1 MGQASSSRRHLALV
15 VDDDALVQNFV
26 RAVLE
31 GQGFEVYVADDGKTA
46 ASIYEEHSDFSLIVT
61 DILMPDADGIAL
73 ILKIRRG
80 TAGAAQPKIIA
91 ISGGGF
97 IEAEEYLESA
107 RGLGA
112 DVTLAKPFSA
122 LDLAKALSR
131 LGFES
136 T

>member
-1 MGQASSSRRHLALV
+1 
-15 VDDDALVQNFV
+15 
-26 RAVLE
+26 
-31 GQGFEVYVADDGKTA
+31 
-46 ASIYEEHSDFSLIVT
+46 
-61 DILMPDADGIAL
+61 MPDADGIAL

-122 LDLAKALSR
+122 LDLTKALSR